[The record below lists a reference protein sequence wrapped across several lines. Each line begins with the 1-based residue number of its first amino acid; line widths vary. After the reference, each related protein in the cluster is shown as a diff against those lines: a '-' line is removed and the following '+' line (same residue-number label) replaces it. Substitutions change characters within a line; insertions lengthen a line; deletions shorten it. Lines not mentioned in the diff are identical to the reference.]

1 MIRTGTDPSILA
13 RNTAVEASLRAYK
26 AAESLYMVNP
36 SENTRYALA
45 AAQRRLLGVCTQ
57 LGLL

>member
-26 AAESLYMVNP
+26 AAEALYAANP
-36 SENTRYALA
+36 SENTRYALV
-45 AAQRRLLGVCTQ
+45 AAQRRLLGVCSQ

>member
-1 MIRTGTDPSILA
+1 MVRTGTDPSILA

-26 AAESLYMVNP
+26 AAQALYAANP
-36 SENTRYALA
+36 SETTRYALVA
-45 AAQRRLLGVCTQ
+45 SQERLVGICSR